1 MIQTKI
7 QNRKRLTDLEN
18 ELTVARL
25 WGIFREFGKVMYP
38 VLYSKW
44 ITNKDS
50 QEGSQRELYS
60 VSPGCL
66 DGFGGE
72 WIHVYTYG
80 WVPILLTRNYRNIV
94 NRLYP
99 HTKRSLKFKKQNLLP
114 NTGLT
119 TAPSSPGEIRC
130 RLTCHPHE
138 PTPFLRGPFLDSS
151 KKAWVNLYLGQESIS
166 IQTHL
171 PKSAC
176 PLGSHRRTKSL
187 SQGFPSII

>member
-1 MIQTKI
+1 MDNQ
-7 QNRKRLTDLEN
+7 Q
-18 ELTVARL
+18 
-25 WGIFREFGKVMYP
+25 G
-38 VLYSKW
+38 
-44 ITNKDS
+44 
-50 QEGSQRELYS
+50 
-60 VSPGCL
+60 
-66 DGFGGE
+66 
-72 WIHVYTYG
+72 
-80 WVPILLTRNYRNIV
+80 LTRSFTEGTLLSVTWLPRWVWRRMDTCVYIWLSPYTAHPKLRNIV

-99 HTKRSLKFKKQNLLP
+99 DTKQSLKFKKQNLLP

-119 TAPSSPGEIRC
+119 TAPSSSGEIRC
-130 RLTCHPHE
+130 QLTCHPHE
-138 PTPFLRGPFLDSS
+138 PTPFLRGPSLDSS